1 VFELAKQRDLFI
13 KTIMAHVGAI
23 SQSAT
28 WFISF
33 RNADLNNVRDKS
45 NFALF
50 IFLKIK
56 RATVLGL
63 DYLRKKFFVI
73 AVIVSPRKRVPHEK
87 SCQMAICGKLHVQIY
102 WLYQKL
108 YSTFF
113 LRRKLEKIFHPKHVF
128 FRKICVFDYRKYSNF
143 IRNKRS
149 HII

>member
-1 VFELAKQRDLFI
+1 VFELAKQHDLFI

-28 WFISF
+28 WSISF

-56 RATVLGL
+56 RATILGL

-73 AVIVSPRKRVPHEK
+73 AVIV
-87 SCQMAICGKLHVQIY
+87 QFIY
-102 WLYQKL
+102 CSRLY
-108 YSTFF
+108 
-113 LRRKLEKIFHPKHVF
+113 KIFINIF
-128 FRKICVFDYRKYSNF
+128 NF
-143 IRNKRS
+143 IFV
-149 HII
+149 